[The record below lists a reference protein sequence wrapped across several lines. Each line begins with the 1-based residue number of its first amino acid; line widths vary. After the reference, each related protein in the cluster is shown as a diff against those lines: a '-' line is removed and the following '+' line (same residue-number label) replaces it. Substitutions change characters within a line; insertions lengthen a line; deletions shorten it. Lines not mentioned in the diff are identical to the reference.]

1 MTACASVSIS
11 IFLDFGSKSCSLLFS
26 SYLCS
31 TLESQPQQV
40 IPITNQNNRACSGG
54 LGMLAVASN
63 SYNNLRERVDRP
75 PPFLYSQPD
84 FRDSC
89 LERNHMKVSSFS
101 THQRLLQG
109 IIRPAGEEE
118 EEEALQRG
126 PPSGLCLQGAICG
139 LGELQTASY
148 LVMTQFTIVFLQL
161 IYN

>member
-101 THQRLLQG
+101 THQRRRHG
-109 IIRPAGEEE
+109 IIRPPGDHTHTHTHTVIRTRAARCFHPGLVIQLFINIKYIPQ
-118 EEEALQRG
+118 AL
-126 PPSGLCLQGAICG
+126 I
-139 LGELQTASY
+139 
-148 LVMTQFTIVFLQL
+148 
-161 IYN
+161 